1 MKHHRIQFV
10 IVLLMISLWS
20 QFQIQS
26 QAASQNAPKPTI
38 MLQPSTFE
46 GMFDLYQDNRNQG
59 VGNYITVD
67 FLLTAYR
74 LLLSDVLT
82 DVETRIIHPNLT
94 ELVNGMLKQI
104 LLLPMDQPDARTACA
119 YLSVLQNLLNS
130 ETAQTGL
137 PPQIKSLVDTEL
149 ENIRNHAGVLLSPV
163 MAIKEDY
170 SQYVPR
176 GKYTA
181 TENQKRY
188 FMAMMYAGRMGFYVR
203 ESRATGVTPE
213 LADMHA
219 GAAVLL
225 SQTIAR
231 HEDMKKRYDGIARF
245 LNFWVGPEED
255 LTVSDYQ
262 GAGSGPPSEIRR
274 RLQKMARDAGRLPRI
289 ISMPVDPDAL
299 KAEGLTLPEAT
310 LCFRLIGQR
319 YTPASDMFQHLTG
332 DVVGAFTGKPEP
344 VPYTLSVINGRPVRG
359 FPTVLDVMA
368 ALKSPKAQALLLKDQ
383 ETAYSGYSSQ
393 SAQAAKNLS
402 SLLTSRKTDD
412 LSTDNLRLMQLL
424 TTDKNARP
432 EWLNAALG
440 FWIQERHTNVLYAK
454 QSYTAVSKSI
464 GGGTSRGPAAL
475 EPALEVYKALL
486 GQIRKISGEIKAV
499 SESRGKSVDEMA
511 ISDMVSKIGG
521 FQKSLE
527 RIADIAN
534 RQAGK
539 SPNSALSQADHDYLN
554 ALDHILASFL
564 NGTDHPI
571 VVDIHT
577 EPNSRLVSEVG
588 TGYPLIDTV
597 PLAEKNT
604 AGQVPRG
611 ARFTCYEFKQPMDQ
625 RLTDEDWRKMLK
637 DGKAVRSLTK

>member
-1 MKHHRIQFV
+1 M
-10 IVLLMISLWS
+10 
-20 QFQIQS
+20 QS
-26 QAASQNAPKPTI
+26 RAASQNAPTPAA
-38 MLQPSTFE
+38 MLQPSKFE
-46 GMFDLYQDNRNQG
+46 GMFDLYQDNRSQG

-67 FLLTAYR
+67 FLLTAYH

-94 ELVNGMLKQI
+94 ELVNGMLEQM
-104 LLLPMDQPDARTACA
+104 LLLPMDQPEVRTACA
-119 YLSVLQNLLNS
+119 YLSVLQHLLNP

-137 PPQIKSLVDTEL
+137 PPQIKSLVETEM
-149 ENIRNHAGVLLSPV
+149 ENIRNHAGILLSSV
-163 MAIKEDY
+163 MGIKEDY

-188 FMAMMYAGRMGFYVR
+188 FTAMMYAGRLGFYVR

-213 LADMHA
+213 LADTHT

-231 HEDMKKRYDGIARF
+231 NEDLKKRYDGIARF

-262 GAGSGPPSEIRR
+262 GAGSGPPTEIRQ

-289 ISMPVDPDAL
+289 ISVPVAPDAL

-319 YTPASDMFQHLTG
+319 YTPASDLFQHLTG
-332 DVVGAFTGKPEP
+332 DDAGDFTGKPEP
-344 VPYTLSVINGRPVRG
+344 VPYTLAVINGRPVRG

-368 ALKSPKAQALLLKDQ
+368 ALKSRMAQALLLKDQ
-383 ETAYSGYSSQ
+383 EIAYSGYSRQ

-402 SLLTSRKTDD
+402 SLLASRKAVD
-412 LSTDNLRLMQLL
+412 LSTDNLRLMQLMAA
-424 TTDKNARP
+424 DKKARSQ
-432 EWLNAALG
+432 WLNAALG
-440 FWIQERHTNVLYAK
+440 VWILERHTNVLYAK
-454 QSYTAVSKSI
+454 QSYAAVSKSI
-464 GGGTSRGPAAL
+464 GGGASRGPAAL
-475 EPALEVYKALL
+475 EPAPEVYKALL
-486 GQIRKISGEIKAV
+486 GQIRKIAGEIQAV
-499 SESRGKSVDEMA
+499 SESRGKSGDEMA
-511 ISDMVSKIGG
+511 KSDMASKIGG

-539 SPNSALSQADHDYLN
+539 TPNPALSQADSDYLN
-554 ALDHILASFL
+554 ALDQTLAAFL
-564 NGTDHPI
+564 NGADHPV

-577 EPNSRLVSEVG
+577 EPNSRQVSEVG
-588 TGYPLIDTV
+588 TGYPLIDTGS
-597 PLAEKNT
+597 PAGNNT
-604 AGQVPRG
+604 AGPVPRG

-625 RLTDEDWRKMLK
+625 RLTDEDWQKMIK
-637 DGKAVRSLTK
+637 DGNTVRSLTKMILPNQ